1 MEYVPMDLY
10 YFRVEVE
17 IEGLEE
23 SWLISAVSADQAKSI
38 AIDEGAEEVL
48 DIYDEEI
55 DRII

>member
-1 MEYVPMDLY
+1 MDLY

-23 SWLISAVSADQAKSI
+23 SWLISAASADQAKSI

>member
-1 MEYVPMDLY
+1 MEIIPMDLY

-23 SWLISAVSADQAKSI
+23 SWLISAASANQAKSI